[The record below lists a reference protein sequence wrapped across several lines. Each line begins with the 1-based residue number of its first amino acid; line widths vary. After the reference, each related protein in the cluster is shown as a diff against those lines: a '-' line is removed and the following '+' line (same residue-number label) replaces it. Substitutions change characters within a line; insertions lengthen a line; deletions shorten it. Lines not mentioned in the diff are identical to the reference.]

1 VGYKQRP
8 LTLPWTEGE
17 AAHRYLWADNA
28 DAISR
33 LYAGTPALKG
43 DFTRTGKR
51 TRRGALDDGLNS
63 LQRYY
68 LNNFIDADRQE
79 GMDLLVGSVEFDVAM
94 PPSSTM
100 FDDDE
105 GGDGVGRMTDESSR
119 LLMLQELEKRS
130 SKRRGYDGTHAR
142 IKVKTGETFGG
153 SGSDGKQ
160 GRTNRWMPKDLH
172 YHMKHEA
179 HWSRSPLSA
188 ASREENLDAPTS
200 SDYLLQVTS
209 SAAGD
214 EDPLSVN
221 DDSMNMVRSSLVIGD
236 SPWWVVSSSDRDDD
250 DNCNRAVDAG
260 NGVSMQKKLGQKILL
275 GVASK
280 RVVVLSLLLLF
291 RIAPVL
297 VAALI
302 LTVVATCGLSQSSA
316 HDHD

>member
-1 VGYKQRP
+1 
-8 LTLPWTEGE
+8 
-17 AAHRYLWADNA
+17 
-28 DAISR
+28 
-33 LYAGTPALKG
+33 
-43 DFTRTGKR
+43 
-51 TRRGALDDGLNS
+51 

-94 PPSSTM
+94 PISSTM
-100 FDDDE
+100 SGDDE

-153 SGSDGKQ
+153 NGSDGKQ
-160 GRTNRWMPKDLH
+160 SSTNRWMPKDLH
-172 YHMKHEA
+172 YLMKHEA
-179 HWSRSPLSA
+179 YWSRSPLSA
-188 ASREENLDAPTS
+188 ASLEENLDAPTS

-214 EDPLSVN
+214 EVPVSDN
-221 DDSMNMVRSSLVIGD
+221 DDAIKMVRSSLMTGD

-260 NGVSMQKKLGQKILL
+260 NGRSMQELGQKILL
-275 GVASK
+275 GIASK

-291 RIAPVL
+291 RMSPVL

-302 LTVVATCGLSQSSA
+302 LTVVATSGLSQSSA
-316 HDHD
+316 RDHD